1 QRCWRRREAHLEP
14 NPLTN
19 HPFFAKPG
27 EVLVGVQRCL
37 GVAEFGE
44 FDLLM
49 GHRAVRGERTNVE
62 ARHDDRLLAHSRETG
77 GVIEHFPLEQDP
89 VESLTYLAIRDP
101 AHVLTQMSGHSAERL
116 LSGIS
121 GY

>member
-1 QRCWRRREAHLEP
+1 
-14 NPLTN
+14 
-19 HPFFAKPG
+19 
-27 EVLVGVQRCL
+27 
-37 GVAEFGE
+37 
-44 FDLLM
+44 
-49 GHRAVRGERTNVE
+49 RAVRGERTNVE

-121 GY
+121 GYCSHQMGASKADLLKSRRSRLIPGAGQ